1 MTKTFA
7 IKKPITILADQK
19 ILEQL
24 PQSVTSKLGAI
35 QETGF
40 ALSPGRRDLFCEGG
54 VVQYILGSDTASVEL
69 D

>member
-1 MTKTFA
+1 MT
-7 IKKPITILADQK
+7 IHRISKPITILADQK

-24 PQSVTSKLGAI
+24 PKSVLKKLGPV

-40 ALSPGRRDLFCEGG
+40 LLSPGRRDLICRGG
-54 VVQYILGSDTASVEL
+54 VVQYVLGSDTASVEL